1 MANTA
6 LDVSRLTN
14 GVILTPEMSSEIWT
28 DSIKQ
33 SALTQLATR
42 VNLPGKGVKW
52 QTLNAPNAA
61 EWVGETAEKPV
72 VDPSFGSKTMIP
84 YKLAQIIT
92 VSEEFTRDAA
102 NLWNAVQAQA
112 SEAIAQAIDKTFLAG
127 TIPLP
132 GADGVDTLADAQTVS
147 VKNGKYVDFVKIATT
162 VLDNNGDLNGIA
174 ITNKGLS
181 KFLSAVD
188 ENGRPLMVPGVGST
202 ELGSA
207 FGARMIKSPWGYKE
221 AVAASGSGASAV
233 QAAPEVL
240 GVAGD
245 WTQAYYGTVQ
255 GIRIKMTDTATV
267 KKGATTINL
276 WQRNMI
282 AFLVETEVGFIVR
295 DKSKFVVITGDNA
308 A

>member
-1 MANTA
+1 MTNTA

-221 AVAASGSGASAV
+221 AVKASADPKV
-233 QAAPEVL
+233 NAAPEVL

-267 KKGATTINL
+267 KKGSQTINL

-282 AFLVETEVGFIVR
+282 AFLVEAEVGFIVR
-295 DKSKFVVITGDNA
+295 DKSKFVVITGADA

>member
-1 MANTA
+1 MANNA

-221 AVAASGSGASAV
+221 AVKASGSGASAV

-267 KKGATTINL
+267 KKGSQTINL

>member
-221 AVAASGSGASAV
+221 AVKASTDPKV
-233 QAAPEVL
+233 NAAPEVL

-267 KKGATTINL
+267 KKGSQTINL

-282 AFLVETEVGFIVR
+282 AFLVEAEVGFIVR
-295 DKSKFVVITGDNA
+295 DKSKFVVITGADA

>member
-1 MANTA
+1 MANNA

-132 GADGVDTLADAQTVS
+132 GVDGVDTLADAQTVS

-221 AVAASGSGASAV
+221 AVKASGSGASAV

-267 KKGATTINL
+267 KKGSTTINL

-282 AFLVETEVGFIVR
+282 AFLVEAEVGFVVR

>member
-221 AVAASGSGASAV
+221 AVKASTESKV
-233 QAAPEVL
+233 NAAPEVL

-267 KKGATTINL
+267 KKGSQTINL

-282 AFLVETEVGFIVR
+282 AFLVEAEVGFIVR
-295 DKSKFVVITGDNA
+295 DKSKFVVITGADA

>member
-1 MANTA
+1 MANNA

-221 AVAASGSGASAV
+221 AVKASTEPKV
-233 QAAPEVL
+233 NAAPEVL

-267 KKGATTINL
+267 KKGSQTINL

-282 AFLVETEVGFIVR
+282 AFLVEAEVGFIVR
-295 DKSKFVVITGDNA
+295 DKSKFVVITGADA

>member
-1 MANTA
+1 MANNA

-221 AVAASGSGASAV
+221 AVKASGSGASAV

-282 AFLVETEVGFIVR
+282 AFLVEAEVGFIVR
-295 DKSKFVVITGDNA
+295 DKSKFVVITGADA

>member
-61 EWVGETAEKPV
+61 EWGGETAEKPV

-221 AVAASGSGASAV
+221 AVKASGSGASAV

-255 GIRIKMTDTATV
+255 GIRIKMADTATV

>member
-221 AVAASGSGASAV
+221 AVKASGSGASAV
-233 QAAPEVL
+233 QAAPEVF

-267 KKGATTINL
+267 KKGSQTINL

-282 AFLVETEVGFIVR
+282 AFLVEAEVGFIVR
-295 DKSKFVVITGDNA
+295 DKTKFVVITGADA

>member
-1 MANTA
+1 MANNA

-221 AVAASGSGASAV
+221 AVKASTEPKV
-233 QAAPEVL
+233 NAAPEVL

-282 AFLVETEVGFIVR
+282 AFLVEAEVGFIVR
-295 DKSKFVVITGDNA
+295 DKSKFVVITGADA

>member
-1 MANTA
+1 MANNA

-14 GVILTPEMSSEIWT
+14 GVILTPEMSNEIWT

>member
-1 MANTA
+1 MANNA

-132 GADGVDTLADAQTVS
+132 GVDGVDTLADAQTVS

>member
-6 LDVSRLTN
+6 LDVNRLTN

-72 VDPSFGSKTMIP
+72 VDPTFGSKTMIP

-221 AVAASGSGASAV
+221 AVKASTDPKV
-233 QAAPEVL
+233 NAAPEVL

-267 KKGATTINL
+267 KKGSQTINL

-282 AFLVETEVGFIVR
+282 AFLVEAEVGFIVR
-295 DKSKFVVITGDNA
+295 DKSKFVVITGADA

>member
-1 MANTA
+1 MANNA

-174 ITNKGLS
+174 ITNKGLA

-221 AVAASGSGASAV
+221 AVKASGSGASAV

>member
-1 MANTA
+1 MTSTA

-52 QTLNAPNAA
+52 QTLNAPTAA

-72 VDPSFGSKTMIP
+72 VDPTFGSKTMIP

-102 NLWNAVQAQA
+102 NLWTAIQAQA

-221 AVAASGSGASAV
+221 AVKASTEPKVS
-233 QAAPEVL
+233 AAPEVL

-267 KKGATTINL
+267 KKGSQTINL

-282 AFLVETEVGFIVR
+282 AFLVEAEVGFIVR
-295 DKSKFVVITGDNA
+295 DKSKFVVITGADA

>member
-1 MANTA
+1 MTTTSF
-6 LDVSRLTN
+6 DVNRLTT
-14 GVILTPEMSSEIWT
+14 GVMLNPEQSNEIWT
-28 DSIKQ
+28 ESVKQ

-42 VNLPGKGVKW
+42 VNLPGNGVKW

-61 EWVGETAEKPV
+61 EWVSETAEKPV
-72 VDPSFGSKTMIP
+72 SDPSFGSKTMIP

-112 SEAIAQAIDKTFLAG
+112 SEAIAQAIDRTFLAG

-188 ENGRPLMVPGVGST
+188 ENGRSLMVPGVGST

-221 AVAASGSGASAV
+221 AVKASGSGDTKV
-233 QAAPEVL
+233 DAAPEVL

-267 KKGATTINL
+267 KKGSNTINL
-276 WQRNMI
+276 WQRNML
-282 AFLVETEVGFIVR
+282 AFLIETEVGFIVR

>member
-112 SEAIAQAIDKTFLAG
+112 SEAIAQAIDKPFLAG

-132 GADGVDTLADAQTVS
+132 GVDGVDTLADAQTVS

-221 AVAASGSGASAV
+221 AVKASTEPKV
-233 QAAPEVL
+233 NAAPEVL

-282 AFLVETEVGFIVR
+282 AFLVEAEVGFIVR
-295 DKSKFVVITGDNA
+295 DKSKFVVITGADA

>member
-1 MANTA
+1 MANNA

-221 AVAASGSGASAV
+221 AVKASTEPKV
-233 QAAPEVL
+233 NAAPEVL

-267 KKGATTINL
+267 KKGSQTINL

-282 AFLVETEVGFIVR
+282 AFLVEAEVGFIVR

>member
-1 MANTA
+1 MTNTA

-52 QTLNAPNAA
+52 QTLNTPNAA

-132 GADGVDTLADAQTVS
+132 GTDGVDTLADAQSVS

-162 VLDNNGDLNGIA
+162 VLENNGDLNGIA

-221 AVAASGSGASAV
+221 AVKASTGLKV
-233 QAAPEVL
+233 NAAPEVL

-267 KKGATTINL
+267 KKGSQTINL

-282 AFLVETEVGFIVR
+282 AFLVEAEVGFIVR
-295 DKSKFVVITGDNA
+295 DKSKFVVITGADA

>member
-1 MANTA
+1 MANNA

>member
-1 MANTA
+1 MANNA

-162 VLDNNGDLNGIA
+162 VLNNNGDLNGIA

-245 WTQAYYGTVQ
+245 WTQAYYGTVN

-282 AFLVETEVGFIVR
+282 AFLIETEVGFIVR

>member
-1 MANTA
+1 MANNA

-14 GVILTPEMSSEIWT
+14 GVILTPEMSNEIWT

-221 AVAASGSGASAV
+221 AVKASGSGASAV

>member
-1 MANTA
+1 MADTA

-72 VDPSFGSKTMIP
+72 VDPTFGSKTMIP

-221 AVAASGSGASAV
+221 AVKASTEPKV
-233 QAAPEVL
+233 NAAPEVL

-267 KKGATTINL
+267 KKGSQTINL

-282 AFLVETEVGFIVR
+282 AFLVEAEVGFIVR
-295 DKSKFVVITGDNA
+295 DKSKFVVITGADA
-308 A
+308 V

>member
-72 VDPSFGSKTMIP
+72 VDPTFGSKTMIP

-127 TIPLP
+127 TIKLP

-221 AVAASGSGASAV
+221 AVKASTEPKV
-233 QAAPEVL
+233 NAAPEVL

-267 KKGATTINL
+267 KKGSQTINL

-282 AFLVETEVGFIVR
+282 AFLVEAEVGFIVR
-295 DKSKFVVITGDNA
+295 DKSKFVVITGADA

>member
-1 MANTA
+1 MANTE

-72 VDPSFGSKTMIP
+72 VDPTFGSKTMIP

-221 AVAASGSGASAV
+221 AVKASTDPKV
-233 QAAPEVL
+233 NAAPEVL

-267 KKGATTINL
+267 KKGSQTINL

-282 AFLVETEVGFIVR
+282 AFLVEAEVGFIVR
-295 DKSKFVVITGDNA
+295 DKSKFVVITGADA

>member
-162 VLDNNGDLNGIA
+162 VLNNNGDLNGIA

-282 AFLVETEVGFIVR
+282 AFLVEAEVGFIVR
-295 DKSKFVVITGDNA
+295 DKTKFVVITGADA

>member
-1 MANTA
+1 MANNA

-28 DSIKQ
+28 DFIKQ

-221 AVAASGSGASAV
+221 AVKASTEPKV
-233 QAAPEVL
+233 NAAPEVL

-267 KKGATTINL
+267 KKGSQTINL

-282 AFLVETEVGFIVR
+282 AFLVEAEVGFIVR
-295 DKSKFVVITGDNA
+295 DKSKFVVITGADA

>member
-14 GVILTPEMSSEIWT
+14 GVILTPEMSNEIWT

-61 EWVGETAEKPV
+61 EWVSETAEKPV

-221 AVAASGSGASAV
+221 AVKASGSGASAV

-267 KKGATTINL
+267 KKGSQTINL

-295 DKSKFVVITGDNA
+295 DKSKFVVITGADA

>member
-1 MANTA
+1 MANNA

-207 FGARMIKSPWGYKE
+207 FGARKIKSPWGYKE
-221 AVAASGSGASAV
+221 AVKASGSGASAV

-255 GIRIKMTDTATV
+255 GIRIKMADTATV
-267 KKGATTINL
+267 KKGSQTINL

-282 AFLVETEVGFIVR
+282 AFLGEAEGGFIVR
-295 DKSKFVVITGDNA
+295 DKTKFVVITGADA

>member
-1 MANTA
+1 MTNTA

-14 GVILTPEMSSEIWT
+14 GVILAPEMSSEIWT

-132 GADGVDTLADAQTVS
+132 GADGVDTLANAQTVS

-221 AVAASGSGASAV
+221 AVKASVSPKV
-233 QAAPEVL
+233 DAAPEVL

-267 KKGATTINL
+267 KKGSDTINL

-282 AFLVETEVGFIVR
+282 AFLVEAEVGFIVR
-295 DKSKFVVITGDNA
+295 DKSKFVVITGADA

>member
-92 VSEEFTRDAA
+92 VSEEFTRDEA

-221 AVAASGSGASAV
+221 AVKASGSGASAV

-267 KKGATTINL
+267 KKGSQTINL

-282 AFLVETEVGFIVR
+282 AFLVEAEVGFIVR
-295 DKSKFVVITGDNA
+295 DKSKFVVITGADA

>member
-221 AVAASGSGASAV
+221 AVKASTDPKV
-233 QAAPEVL
+233 NAAPEVL

-267 KKGATTINL
+267 KKGSDTINL

-282 AFLVETEVGFIVR
+282 AFLVEAEVGFIVR
-295 DKSKFVVITGDNA
+295 DKSKFVVITGADA

>member
-1 MANTA
+1 MANTE

-72 VDPSFGSKTMIP
+72 VDPTFGSKTMIP

-162 VLDNNGDLNGIA
+162 VLDSNGDLSGIA

-207 FGARMIKSPWGYKE
+207 FGARMIKSPWGYKA
-221 AVAASGSGASAV
+221 AVKASTEPKV
-233 QAAPEVL
+233 NAAPAVL

-267 KKGATTINL
+267 KKGSQTINL
-276 WQRNMI
+276 WQSNMI
-282 AFLVETEVGFIVR
+282 AFLVEAEVGFIVR
-295 DKSKFVVITGDNA
+295 DKSKFVVITGADA

>member
-221 AVAASGSGASAV
+221 AVKASTEPKV
-233 QAAPEVL
+233 NAAPEVL

-267 KKGATTINL
+267 KKGSQTINL

-282 AFLVETEVGFIVR
+282 AFLVAAEVGFIVR

>member
-92 VSEEFTRDAA
+92 VSEEFTRDAE

>member
-221 AVAASGSGASAV
+221 AVKASGSGASAV

-282 AFLVETEVGFIVR
+282 AFLVEAEVGFIVR